1 MEVFSRITGMS
12 TAIPNVGTMDIRF
25 ALEVENGE
33 PLLCVANNKV
43 TAQIAHGLGQT
54 LRMLNTALA
63 FQGSNEIAPDPL
75 SDQEALAGWKRNA
88 VQMGLVV
95 LSLQD
100 FATRIVR
107 HVLRG
112 GTLDDV
118 GIASI
123 KDACIRNLKNID
135 AEGMSMNQE
144 AETFGKAI
152 ENLQQFM
159 NHIIAKGR
167 DLNQV

>member
-1 MEVFSRITGMS
+1 
-12 TAIPNVGTMDIRF
+12 
-25 ALEVENGE
+25 
-33 PLLCVANNKV
+33 
-43 TAQIAHGLGQT
+43 
-54 LRMLNTALA
+54 
-63 FQGSNEIAPDPL
+63 
-75 SDQEALAGWKRNA
+75 
-88 VQMGLVV
+88 MGLVV

-118 GIASI
+118 GIAGI

-159 NHIIAKGR
+159 SHIIAKGR